1 MTHQRY
7 HANDTMQQQ
16 GLLRYMN
23 AAASAS
29 VKSVTRECSVPT
41 LEKMLFSS
49 LSAESADSI

>member
-7 HANDTMQQQ
+7 HANDTMHQQ
-16 GLLRYMN
+16 GLLRYMH
-23 AAASAS
+23 ASAS
-29 VKSVTRECSVPT
+29 VKSVTREFSVPT